1 MPLTCRKGKRMPK
14 PQTFTSDTDLPQ
26 KTGGSEYPQES
37 GTAQSDSKPSDVKE
51 CPVFLPRD
59 KYAGVKDIKGK
70 AVKMGGES
78 KEGAQGNP
86 SDVQNFR
93 SGEV

>member
-1 MPLTCRKGKRMPK
+1 MPK
-14 PQTFTSDTDLPQ
+14 PQTFTSDTDLPH

-59 KYAGVKDIKGK
+59 KYAGVKDIKET

-78 KEGAQGNP
+78 KEGAQGLP
-86 SDVQNFR
+86 ADVQTFK
-93 SGEV
+93 SDGV